1 MSKTTTAPKAPDD
14 TTPKPPEN
22 PTAQGPPDPPKAK
35 RVEPV
40 PPPGF
45 KPPGAVRTPGHGA
58 RQPLV
63 SLYGID
69 HLRDVLKLS
78 AEVPVDRVCEDAANK
93 IEALGSNVKP
103 IPWSDKD

>member
-14 TTPKPPEN
+14 V
-22 PTAQGPPDPPKAK
+22 APKAQ

-40 PPPGF
+40 SPAGF
-45 KPPGAVRTPGHGA
+45 KPPGAVRSPGHGA
-58 RQPLV
+58 RQPRV

-78 AEVPVDRVCEDAANK
+78 AEVSVVRVCEEAANK

-103 IPWSDKD
+103 IPWPDKD